1 MFGYLRFI
9 LASFVLASHTGIS
22 LQGFNIGVFAV
33 ICFFMLAGYV
43 VAELFDKFFGRD
55 RLLYFEFY
63 FERALRIFPQYFFI
77 LILTVVFVS
86 YSGFF
91 EIDYSVLNVLS
102 SLTIFPLNWVG
113 VLDFQTFI
121 PPAWSLAIELKAY
134 LLLPLIIYFK
144 SLKVFVVLL
153 SIIVFLLASFGF
165 IDTDFYS
172 LNTIFGTFFIF
183 AIGSSLYYSIK
194 KSDVGLFDTY
204 FPPLVYLTM
213 ALLMIILGVVYR
225 EMIFIANVME
235 VALAI
240 MIGLPI
246 ISYIA
251 NRNINLPYNSL
262 LGDLSYGVF
271 LSHFLVINVINHY
284 TGITFSYGINESNA
298 HISPVFYVV
307 SVFIFSVVVSFIA
320 LYLIERPIKKYRFH
334 ITKNLK

>member
-9 LASFVLASHTGIS
+9 LACFVLASHTGIS

-55 RLLYFEFY
+55 RFLYFEFY
-63 FERALRIFPQYFFI
+63 FERALRIFPQYFFV
-77 LILTVVFVS
+77 LILTIVFVS

-91 EIDYSVLNVLS
+91 EIDLSAVNILS
-102 SLTIFPLNWVG
+102 SLIILPLNWNSF
-113 VLDFQTFI
+113 LDFQTFI

-134 LLLPLIIYFK
+134 LLLPFVVYFQ
-144 SLKVFVVLL
+144 SLKVVLALL
-153 SIIVFLLASFGF
+153 SVIVFLFASLGF
-165 IDTDFYS
+165 INTDLYS

-183 AIGSSLYYSIK
+183 VIGVSIYASTK
-194 KSDVGLFDTY
+194 KDDLDLFDIY
-204 FPPLVYLTM
+204 FPPAIYLIM
-213 ALLMIILGVVYR
+213 ILLMIVLGVIYR

-240 MIGLPI
+240 IIGLPI
-246 ISYIA
+246 IYFIA
-251 NRNINLPYNSL
+251 NKNINLPYNGIF
-262 LGDLSYGVF
+262 GDLSYGVF

-307 SVFIFSVVVSFIA
+307 SVFIFSVLVSLIA